1 MSQAVLAIQCISLQN
16 IGFSAKEIS
25 DIMSHSSQLD
35 LPGMIHRKM
44 EELEDRIKFYEEML
58 RQLEAAYPMTE
69 CDPESF
75 FEAADA
81 PSPARSDRES
91 WSVAEAEP
99 FYYMENSR
107 NGIFYGT
114 DVHSEISKDWNRFM
128 PITQIFSRIEFDVPE
143 PELSHSTTWNMG
155 LKISAQ
161 SADRFPILKNE
172 YVHLIRPGK
181 CLIYQFSGLR
191 PRDSGKDALS
201 NMLEAPLA
209 LCRKHRFQM
218 KGEVYIFNIFGST
231 MEPENYVRETVLIP
245 IL

>member
-35 LPGMIHRKM
+35 LPGMIHGKM
-44 EELEDRIKFYEEML
+44 EELEEKMKFYEEML
-58 RQLEAAYPMTE
+58 CQLEDAYPMTE
-69 CDPESF
+69 SDPESF
-75 FEAADA
+75 SEAADA
-81 PSPARSDRES
+81 PSPVLSDHES

-99 FYYMENSR
+99 FYSMENSR

-114 DVHSEISKDWNRFM
+114 DAHAEIARDWNRFM
-128 PITQIFSRIEFDVPE
+128 PITQIFSRIEFDTPK
-143 PELSHSTTWNMG
+143 PELSHATTWNMG
-155 LKISAQ
+155 LKISAP
-161 SADRFPILKNE
+161 SADRFQILKNE

-191 PRDSGKDALS
+191 PRDSGNDALS
-201 NMLEAPLA
+201 NMLQAPLA
-209 LCRKHRFQM
+209 LCRKHHLQM

-231 MEPENYVRETVLIP
+231 MEPKNYVRETVLIP